1 MFTGLVMGLGR
12 VMAADRRGDETRF
25 RIRALFD
32 LDKLVLGESI
42 AVNGACL
49 TVETAGD
56 REFTAYASAETLSKS
71 GLGKLKPG
79 SEVNLE
85 RALAL
90 GDRLGGHLV
99 AGHVDGVATVESV
112 TPMGQSVRY
121 KVIYPEEFSVYV
133 VPKGSVALDGVSL
146 TVNDCGAGF
155 LTVNIIP
162 STQGATTIAAWKP
175 GVTVNMETDM
185 LGKYVR
191 QMLVPWQDAS
201 DKDKKVGKITENF
214 LREHGF

>member
-12 VMAADRRGDETRF
+12 IVSAEKRTDETRF
-25 RIRALFD
+25 RIKALFNMD
-32 LDKLVLGESI
+32 NIVLGESI

-49 TVETAGD
+49 TVETAGQN
-56 REFTAYASAETLSKS
+56 EFTAYASAETLDKS
-71 GLGKLKPG
+71 NLGDLKPG
-79 SEVNLE
+79 SQVNLE

-99 AGHVDGVATVESV
+99 SGHVDCLAVVESA
-112 TPMGQSVRY
+112 TPVGQSVRLRLTF
-121 KVIYPEEFSVYV
+121 PEEFSVFV

-146 TVNDCGAGF
+146 TVNECGAGF

-162 STQGATTIAAWKP
+162 STQGATTIPSWKP

-185 LGKYVR
+185 LGKYVLR
-191 QMLVPWQDAS
+191 MLGPWQEAKAGGAS
-201 DKDKKVGKITENF
+201 KITEAF

>member
-1 MFTGLVMGLGR
+1 MFTGLVMGVGR
-12 VMAADRRGDETRF
+12 VAAVDARGDETRF
-25 RIRALFD
+25 RIQALFD
-32 LDKLVLGESI
+32 LDNIVLGESI
-42 AVNGACL
+42 AVSGVCL
-49 TVETAGD
+49 TVETAGE
-56 REFTAYASAETLSKS
+56 REFTAYASAETLAAS

-79 SEVNLE
+79 SQVNLE

-99 AGHVDGVATVESV
+99 SGHVDCLAKVESV
-112 TPMGQSVRY
+112 TPVGQSVRY
-121 KVIYPEEFSVYV
+121 RLTFPDEFSVFV

-146 TVNDCGAGF
+146 TVNDCGQGY

-162 STQGATTIAAWKP
+162 STQGATTIPTWKP

-185 LGKYVR
+185 LGKYVLR
-191 QMLVPWQDAS
+191 MLGPWQEA
-201 DKDKKVGKITENF
+201 KAGKAAKITEDF

>member
-12 VMAADRRGDETRF
+12 VAAMDARGDETRF
-25 RIRALFD
+25 RIQALFD
-32 LDKLVLGESI
+32 LDNIVIGESI

-49 TVETAGD
+49 TVETAKD

-79 SEVNLE
+79 SQVNLE

-99 AGHVDGVATVESV
+99 SGHVDCLASVESV
-112 TPMGQSVRY
+112 TRLGQSVRY
-121 KVIYPEEFSVYV
+121 KITFPEEFSQFV

-146 TVNDCGAGF
+146 TVNDCGSGF
-155 LTVNIIP
+155 LTVNVIP

-175 GVTVNMETDM
+175 GVSLNMETDM
-185 LGKYVR
+185 LGKYVLR
-191 QMLVPWQDAS
+191 MLGPWQEATAGKAS
-201 DKDKKVGKITENF
+201 NITEDF
-214 LREHGF
+214 LKRHGF